1 MQNLKLMAIGDGGV
15 GKSSFLICATTSHFP
30 SDYVPTVFD
39 NYSVDLVVNSSPY
52 SISLWDTAGQEEYD
66 RLRFL
71 AYPGTDVFVVCFDVV
86 NRSSFENVSEK
97 WIHEARYYVPE
108 TPILLMAT
116 KTDLRNSSNADD
128 RSTVSTRE
136 GMALAE
142 TLGVSYAECSS
153 LTNTGVQEALNKAAE
168 MAVSFHTQRKRSTA
182 RVLGFFKRKNKNS
195 MSAQDQEIFPPQL
208 PPAGFAPHVEVLS
221 STFASE
227 WDSMLSDTMSADVR
241 FVFSDGES
249 LEAHRT
255 VLVAASSIFKNVL
268 LGEMSA
274 NHESFQYIFEDV
286 SWICDGES
294 NCPNLPHIEGKCQGK
309 GRTVIR
315 LHESITKGIF
325 AEVLS
330 FLYTGSPSVTDDKD
344 KNFITEIQD
353 AAKKFQ
359 LTWLIDTCTN
369 ILSGDSFLNPSIGT
383 WLNDNTGQTAKNL
396 FLNKPFLADV
406 KFCVEG
412 TIVYGHKLILKS
424 RSEVMAAMLGGAF
437 RESDLDTEIEI
448 KDTTLQSFLALLEY
462 LYTDHAPIEE
472 GDSVEIMVLADRFC
486 LPRLVTMCELYTT
499 KKVDSLIQK
508 RVSDGT
514 KDVINL
520 LLTSQAYN
528 AKQLADWCLHF
539 ISTNFSVFESTEEFE
554 LLQGDNRKHVI
565 QHRWPPLSYLQ
576 ALEEFEQKAPQSK
589 LTSKCKMM

>member
-1 MQNLKLMAIGDGGV
+1 MQNLKLVVIGDGGV
-15 GKSSFLICATTSHFP
+15 GKSCFLISATTSRFP
-30 SDYVPTVFD
+30 GDYVPTVFD
-39 NYSVDLVVNSSPY
+39 NYNVNLPVNGSPCSV
-52 SISLWDTAGQEEYD
+52 SLWDTAGQEDYD

-71 AYPGTDVFVVCFDVV
+71 SYPGTDVFVVCFDVA
-86 NRSSFENVSEK
+86 NRSSFENVNEK
-97 WIHEARYYVPE
+97 WVHEARYYEPE
-108 TPILLMAT
+108 TPIVLLAT
-116 KTDLRNSSNADD
+116 KTDLRNS

-153 LTNTGVQEALNKAAE
+153 ITNTGVQEALNKAAE
-168 MAVSFHTQRKRSTA
+168 MAVSFNTQSKSSASA
-182 RVLGFFKRKNKNS
+182 RVLGFFKRKSKNS
-195 MSAQDQEIFPPQL
+195 TSVKDQENLPPEL

-227 WDSMLSDTMSADVR
+227 WNCMMSDTMSADVR

-255 VLVAASSIFKNVL
+255 VLIASSSIFKNVL
-268 LGEMSA
+268 VGNMSA
-274 NHESFQYIFEDV
+274 NHKSFQYIFEDV
-286 SWICDGES
+286 SWICDEAD
-294 NCPNLPHIEGKCQGK
+294 NCLNLPHIEGKCQGK
-309 GRTVIR
+309 GKTVIR
-315 LHESITKGIF
+315 LHESITKGVF
-325 AEVLS
+325 SEVLS
-330 FLYTGSPSVTDDKD
+330 FLYTGSPNLSDDED

-353 AAKKFQ
+353 VAKKFQ
-359 LTWLIDTCTN
+359 MAWLIDTCTN

-383 WLNDNTGQTAKNL
+383 WLNDNTGQTAKKL

-412 TIVYGHKLILKS
+412 MVVYGHKLILKA

-448 KDTTLQSFLALLEY
+448 RDTTLQSFLALLEY

-508 RVSDGT
+508 RVADGT

-554 LLQGDNRKHVI
+554 LLQGDNRKHVTE
-565 QHRWPPLSYLQ
+565 HRWPPLSYLQ
-576 ALEEFEQKAPQSK
+576 ALEEFEQRVLQSK
-589 LTSKCKMM
+589 LASKCKVM

>member
-1 MQNLKLMAIGDGGV
+1 MQNLKLVVIGDGGV
-15 GKSSFLICATTSHFP
+15 GKSCFLISATTSRFP
-30 SDYVPTVFD
+30 GDYVPTVFD
-39 NYSVDLVVNSSPY
+39 NYNVNLPVNGSPCSV
-52 SISLWDTAGQEEYD
+52 SLWDTAGQEDYD

-71 AYPGTDVFVVCFDVV
+71 SYPGTDVFVVCFDVA
-86 NRSSFENVSEK
+86 NRSSFENVNEK
-97 WIHEARYYVPE
+97 WVHEARYYEPE
-108 TPILLMAT
+108 TPILLLAT
-116 KTDLRNSSNADD
+116 KTDLRNS

-153 LTNTGVQEALNKAAE
+153 ITNTGVQEALNKAAE
-168 MAVSFHTQRKRSTA
+168 MAVSFNTQSKSSASA
-182 RVLGFFKRKNKNS
+182 RVLGLFKRKSKNS
-195 MSAQDQEIFPPQL
+195 TSVKDQENLPPEL

-227 WDSMLSDTMSADVR
+227 WNCMMSDTMSADVR

-255 VLVAASSIFKNVL
+255 VLIASSSIFKNVL
-268 LGEMSA
+268 VGKMSA
-274 NHESFQYIFEDV
+274 NHKSFQYIFEDV
-286 SWICDGES
+286 SWICDEAD
-294 NCPNLPHIEGKCQGK
+294 NCLNLPHIEGKCQGK
-309 GRTVIR
+309 GKTVIR
-315 LHESITKGIF
+315 LHESITKGVF
-325 AEVLS
+325 SEVLS
-330 FLYTGSPSVTDDKD
+330 FLYTGSPNLSDDDD

-353 AAKKFQ
+353 VAKKFQ
-359 LTWLIDTCTN
+359 MAWLIDTCTN

-383 WLNDNTGQTAKNL
+383 WLNDNTGQTAKKL

-412 TIVYGHKLILKS
+412 MVVYGHKLILKA

-448 KDTTLQSFLALLEY
+448 RDTTLQSFLALLEY

-508 RVSDGT
+508 RVADGT

-554 LLQGDNRKHVI
+554 LLQGDNRKHVTE
-565 QHRWPPLSYLQ
+565 HRWPPLSYLQ
-576 ALEEFEQKAPQSK
+576 ALEEFEQRAPQSK
-589 LTSKCKMM
+589 LASKCKVM